1 MLDIPVDVIQA
12 AEYVAQAEQVMD
24 LFEIGDIKSGCISLA
39 KLLTRVEGRDA
50 EIHEIMKQVEENKC
64 R

>member
-1 MLDIPVDVIQA
+1 MLDVPLIQA

-24 LFEIGDIKSGCISLA
+24 LFEIGEIKSGCIDLA

-50 EIHEIMKQVEENKC
+50 EIHEILKQVQEKKC
-64 R
+64 Y